1 MVFDTMVLA
10 YALLKTADFYESSA
24 LAIDAATEIWAP
36 DSLRAE
42 VVNVLWMSVRAGK
55 VSPEL
60 AHEILQDLPKLVTHF
75 VPTEVL
81 WDQALDL
88 AIARE
93 HPAYD
98 TLFIALAIQNRQ
110 KVITF
115 DGPLMSKFPEWTL
128 SVRDF
133 LKTTTS

>member
-10 YALLKTADFYESSA
+10 YALLKTAGFYESSA
-24 LAIDAATEIWAP
+24 LAISSAPEIWAP

-42 VVNVLWMSVRAGK
+42 MVNVLWMSVRSRK

-60 AHEILQDLPKLVTHF
+60 AHEVLQDVPKLVTHF
-75 VPTEVL
+75 VPTELL

-98 TLFIALAIQNRQ
+98 TLFVALAIQSRQ

-115 DGPLMSKFPEWTL
+115 DGPLMSKFPEWTI
-128 SVRDF
+128 SVPDF
-133 LKTTTS
+133 LEAATA